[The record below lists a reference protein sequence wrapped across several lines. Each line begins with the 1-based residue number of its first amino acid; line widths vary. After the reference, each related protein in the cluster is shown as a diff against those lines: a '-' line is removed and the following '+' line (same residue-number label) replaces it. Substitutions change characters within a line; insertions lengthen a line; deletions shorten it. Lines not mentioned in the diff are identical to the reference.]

1 MTERERD
8 NEPSSLELSFED
20 CLVSPLQIEEKI
32 VNQRE
37 RREEKTYVSWYFYC
51 DENEYL

>member
-20 CLVSPLQIEEKI
+20 CRVSPLQIEEKI

-37 RREEKTYVSWYFYC
+37 RERRENLRFLVF
-51 DENEYL
+51 LL